1 MEAVLISEN
10 KAPNV
15 ETLLIL
21 GGKMPADLISI
32 ANILGVSFKEN
43 IAPN

>member
-15 ETLLIL
+15 EALLIL
-21 GGKMPADLISI
+21 GGEMPVDLISL
-32 ANILGVSFKEN
+32 ANTLGVSFKEN